1 MYGYRQSNHDNV
13 QMAGLPAGMIRGFT
27 TQHNTLS
34 QNDLEALN
42 QPCIIFAPTNV
53 NQRQE
58 GKLNE
63 EAKEGKDQL
72 GDTVGELH
80 IKTVYTFRVCDLC
93 V

>member
-1 MYGYRQSNHDNV
+1 
-13 QMAGLPAGMIRGFT
+13 MAGLPAGMIRGFT
-27 TQHNTLS
+27 TPHNTLS

-42 QPCIIFAPTNV
+42 QHCIIFAPTSV

-72 GDTVGELH
+72 GATVEELH
-80 IKTVYTFRVCDLC
+80 IKNVYIFRGCNL
-93 V
+93 